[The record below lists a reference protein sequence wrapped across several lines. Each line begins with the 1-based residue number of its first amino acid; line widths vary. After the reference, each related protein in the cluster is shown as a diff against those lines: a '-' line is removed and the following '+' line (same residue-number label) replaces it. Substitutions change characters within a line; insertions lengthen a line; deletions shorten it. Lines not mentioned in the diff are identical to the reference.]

1 MAVKLKLKRIG
12 KKHSPFYRII
22 AIDQKKSTSSGAYL
36 DVLGTYNPKSTPKE
50 IKIDAE
56 KVKAW
61 ISKGAQPTVTVA
73 KLLKNCKIA
82 IVHLEE
88 EQL

>member
-1 MAVKLKLKRIG
+1 VAVKLKLKRIG

-36 DVLGTYNPKSTPKE
+36 DVLGTYNPKSVPKE

-56 KVKAW
+56 KVKSW
-61 ISKGAQPTVTVA
+61 ISKGAQPTATVA
-73 KLLKNCKIA
+73 KLLKTIK
-82 IVHLEE
+82 
-88 EQL
+88 